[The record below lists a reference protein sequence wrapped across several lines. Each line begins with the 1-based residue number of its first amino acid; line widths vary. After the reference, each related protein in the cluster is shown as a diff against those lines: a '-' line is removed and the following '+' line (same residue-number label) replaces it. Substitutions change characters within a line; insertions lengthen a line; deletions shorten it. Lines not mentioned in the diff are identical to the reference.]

1 MILGAS
7 MCGLDPVR
15 GVARETPRRVS
26 PPLFTTPSEA
36 RARLS
41 VGFARERA
49 SGRGSGT
56 HVVVRGMCGGVAEPP
71 ARARPAHQRAW
82 STLREHFIAVDAEAT
97 SRRGRREGWR
107 QRLDEGARGHRRD
120 PQAHA
125 GGHHLPGTPPSTPTH
140 APTPTPRPRRE
151 EPRHVIKIPP
161 PHASPHSPAPSIPL
175 HP

>member
-1 MILGAS
+1 

-36 RARLS
+36 RARLA
-41 VGFARERA
+41 VGFAREIA
-49 SGRGSGT
+49 SGRGYGT
-56 HVVVRGMCGGVAEPP
+56 HVVVRGLCGGVAHAP

-82 STLREHFIAVDAEAT
+82 GTLREHFIAVDAEA
-97 SRRGRREGWR
+97 SGRRGRREGWR

-140 APTPTPRPRRE
+140 APAPTPRPRRE